1 MANPKG
7 NPQNLKPFPKGNN
20 ANPKGRPPV
29 LPELK
34 ELMTRVLSEEKQG
47 MTAAEAILRG
57 QISKAVKGDTRA
69 AEWLFDRGFGKLLQE
84 VKQSGF
90 TEIVVIRK

>member
-1 MANPKG
+1 MANKNAIPPKHS
-7 NPQNLKPFPKGNN
+7 QFKKGKSG
-20 ANPKGRPPV
+20 NPKGRTP
-29 LPELK
+29 LPDLN
-34 ELMTRVLSEEKQG
+34 ELMTKVLSEEKQG

-57 QISKAVKGDTRA
+57 QINKAVKGDTRA